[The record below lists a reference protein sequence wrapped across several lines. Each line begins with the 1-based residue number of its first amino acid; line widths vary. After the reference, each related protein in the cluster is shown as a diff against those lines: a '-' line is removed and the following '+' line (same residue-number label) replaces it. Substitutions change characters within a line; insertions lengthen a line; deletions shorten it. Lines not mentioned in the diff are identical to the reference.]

1 MGSCFSRIAE
11 RRKEGLLA
19 AADERNDEGLPP
31 FGSLHRDS
39 SVFAFHQ

>member
-1 MGSCFSRIAE
+1 MLADA
-11 RRKEGLLA
+11 LA
-19 AADERNDEGLPP
+19 APPGFSLISALVFNRNDEGLPP